1 MSRNLIP
8 AAALSLLL
16 ATMAEGVEP
25 SATATSALDPDTL
38 WPAALSFRQRLDL
51 KYEAE
56 RNLNLD
62 RDDNEDEATLE
73 PELTLSFEYEP
84 NDRFRAYA
92 SLELVRQYGFHW
104 PEAETDPTRLQLAEA
119 YLLFEEIDVPGGGEL
134 GVQVGRQRFDD
145 ERTWL
150 YDEQLDG
157 LRLHYAH
164 DDFALELSATRQRD
178 RDLLNGS
185 DRAEYDNY
193 LAYGSYEFDDALLAA
208 YVLRRNQRGAG
219 DERPLFI
226 GVQSHGEPVDDFHYW
241 LELARVRGRD
251 GSRDIRGV
259 GFDVG
264 AIYEFDLPM
273 RPSLIM
279 GYAFGSG
286 DGDPDDGI
294 DRNFRQTGLHDNE
307 HELDGLADFR
317 YYGVVLE
324 PELSNLEILT
334 VGLGVKPSERLSMHL
349 LYHAYRQHRASPT
362 LRDTNLDAD
371 PNGRDRDLG
380 SAIDLVM
387 GVELSRQL
395 SVDVELGYFMPGGA
409 FDDDDNAFLAE
420 LDFKF
425 EL

>member
-1 MSRNLIP
+1 MRETLLR
-8 AAALSLLL
+8 AAVLSLLL
-16 ATMAEGVEP
+16 ATAAEGAEP
-25 SATATSALDPDTL
+25 PATDGVALDPDTL
-38 WPAALSFRQRLDL
+38 WPAALSFRQRLDI

-62 RDDNEDEATLE
+62 RDDKEDEATLE
-73 PELTLSFEYEP
+73 PELTLSFDYEP

-92 SLELVRQYGFHW
+92 SLELVRKYGFHW
-104 PEAETDPTRLQLAEA
+104 PDAETDPTRLQLAEA
-119 YLLFEEIDVPGGGEL
+119 YLMFDEIDVPGSGEL
-134 GVQVGRQRFDD
+134 TVQLGRQRFDD

-157 LRLHYAH
+157 LRLHYEY
-164 DDFALELSATRQRD
+164 DDFALELSATRERNKN
-178 RDLLNGS
+178 LLRGS
-185 DRAEYDNY
+185 DRAVFDNY
-193 LAYGSYEFDDALLAA
+193 LAYGRYEFDDALLAA
-208 YVLRRNQRGAG
+208 YVLRRT
-219 DERPLFI
+219 ERSEGGEKPLFI
-226 GVQSHGEPVDDFHYW
+226 GVQSHGEPVDDLHYW

-264 AIYEFDLPM
+264 ATYEFDLPS
-273 RPSLIM
+273 RPSLTL

-294 DRNFRQTGLHDNE
+294 DRAFRQTGLQDNE

-334 VGLGVKPSERLSMHL
+334 VGLGVKPGERLSLHL
-349 LYHAYRQHRASPT
+349 LYHAYRQHRAGPT
-362 LRDTNLDAD
+362 LRDTNLDTD

-387 GVELSRQL
+387 GVELDRHF
-395 SVDVELGYFMPGGA
+395 SVDIELGYFMPGKA

-420 LDFKF
+420 LDFKYEF
-425 EL
+425 

>member
-1 MSRNLIP
+1 M
-8 AAALSLLL
+8 
-16 ATMAEGVEP
+16 G
-25 SATATSALDPDTL
+25 
-38 WPAALSFRQRLDL
+38 
-51 KYEAE
+51 Y
-56 RNLNLD
+56 
-62 RDDNEDEATLE
+62 
-73 PELTLSFEYEP
+73 
-84 NDRFRAYA
+84 
-92 SLELVRQYGFHW
+92 
-104 PEAETDPTRLQLAEA
+104 
-119 YLLFEEIDVPGGGEL
+119 
-134 GVQVGRQRFDD
+134 
-145 ERTWL
+145 
-150 YDEQLDG
+150 
-157 LRLHYAH
+157 
-164 DDFALELSATRQRD
+164 
-178 RDLLNGS
+178 
-185 DRAEYDNY
+185 
-193 LAYGSYEFDDALLAA
+193 
-208 YVLRRNQRGAG
+208 
-219 DERPLFI
+219 
-226 GVQSHGEPVDDFHYW
+226 
-241 LELARVRGRD
+241 
-251 GSRDIRGV
+251 
-259 GFDVG
+259 DVG
-264 AIYEFDLPM
+264 AIYDFDRPL

-349 LYHAYRQHRASPT
+349 LYHAYRQHQASPT

-371 PNGRDRDLG
+371 PNGRDRNLG

-425 EL
+425 EF